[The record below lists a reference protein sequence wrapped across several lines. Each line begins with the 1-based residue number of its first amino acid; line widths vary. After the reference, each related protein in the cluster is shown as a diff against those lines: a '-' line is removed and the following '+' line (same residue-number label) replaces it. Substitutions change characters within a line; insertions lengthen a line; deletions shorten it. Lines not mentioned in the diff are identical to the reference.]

1 MNLLLP
7 IREFLVGKRIKMEKR
22 LELKVESVE
31 LKYGNLHNDDYV
43 EIAGTYVKTGK
54 PGRYKLNTIPELL
67 ESEIEIHVIKPD
79 EEE

>member
-1 MNLLLP
+1 MNLLSP

-31 LKYGNLHNDDYV
+31 VKRGGLHDDDYL

-54 PGRYKLNTIPELL
+54 FGKYKLNTIPELL
-67 ESEIEIHVIKPD
+67 ESEIQIYVITPD